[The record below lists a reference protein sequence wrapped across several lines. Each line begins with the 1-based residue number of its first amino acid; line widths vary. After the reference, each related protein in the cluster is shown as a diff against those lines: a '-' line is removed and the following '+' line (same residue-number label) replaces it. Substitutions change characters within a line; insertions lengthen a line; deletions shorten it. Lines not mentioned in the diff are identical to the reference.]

1 MLLRVQKKRQEQPH
15 SQNVSVFLPSTLLL
29 RMELCYYAWV
39 RNPAIPPNSA
49 NLVVFGEFYLDLV
62 FYGLPSVPR
71 MGEEVKTKKFAVSPG
86 GGLATTSLVAAGLGT
101 PTSVITRIGR
111 DALESPAW
119 TQIDARLPT
128 ALTVCASCG
137 GDRMMITYDVIN
149 RKLEQLLRRRQ
160 VQTKIRAASHIHLA
174 CALQPTDK
182 WKPELRRMR
191 KLGVTLSADIG
202 WNPEF
207 LQSPQ
212 LRSLLRGLE
221 FTFPNEL
228 EAKTIT
234 GTKTAEAA
242 ARELSRWVRIPVV
255 KLGKDGSVA
264 VKNGRLLRVKPL
276 RVKAMDATG
285 SGDAFNG
292 GFLHGYLAGWSL
304 EECMRA
310 GNVCGALATTQAG
323 GSSAAPT
330 QAKLKTL
337 MAKLD

>member
-1 MLLRVQKKRQEQPH
+1 ML
-15 SQNVSVFLPSTLLL
+15 FLQVG
-29 RMELCYYAWV
+29 LCYHAWV
-39 RNPAIPPNSA
+39 KNSPVASNSA

-111 DALESPAW
+111 DALESTAW
-119 TQIDARLPT
+119 KQIMRKGISADACEIDAKLPT
-128 ALTVCASCG
+128 ALTVCASYG
-137 GDRMMITYDVIN
+137 DDRMMITYDVIN
-149 RKLEQLLRRRQ
+149 RKLEQLFRRPQ
-160 VQTKIRAASHIHLA
+160 VQKKIRVASHVHLA
-174 CALQPTDK
+174 CALQRPSK

-191 KLGVTLSADIG
+191 NLGVTLSADIG
-202 WNPEF
+202 WNPEL

-212 LRSLLRGLE
+212 LRSLLHGLE

-228 EAKTIT
+228 EAKAMT
-234 GTKTAEAA
+234 GENTVEAA
-242 ARELSRWVRIPVV
+242 TQELARWVRIPVV

-264 VKNGRLLRVKPL
+264 VQGGRLLRVKSL
-276 RVKAMDATG
+276 RVKTMDATG

-292 GFLHGYLAGWSL
+292 GFLHGYLAGWNL
-304 EECMRA
+304 KDCMRA
-310 GNVCGALATTQAG
+310 GNVCGALAATCAG

-330 QAKLKTL
+330 REKLKML
-337 MAKLD
+337 MGKLEQ